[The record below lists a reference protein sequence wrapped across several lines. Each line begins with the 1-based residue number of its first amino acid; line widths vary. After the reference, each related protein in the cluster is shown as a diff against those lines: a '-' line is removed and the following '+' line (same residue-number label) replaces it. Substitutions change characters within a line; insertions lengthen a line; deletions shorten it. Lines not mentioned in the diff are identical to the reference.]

1 MVDHVTRKQAEAG
14 LSNGPAVEAAPNGL
28 SLLRRV
34 QRDWDPELGQQTIN
48 ILASEA
54 EEADIPSTVRASR
67 LGNLAAAHYV
77 RFEHERTLTAINDA
91 IHARQRS
98 VDATDRN
105 DPALATRLSAL
116 AGSRRSRY
124 EMTGDRRDIDS
135 AINLGHE
142 ALRLTNDP
150 NRTAGIRT
158 GLANSLR
165 VRYERLGHPAD
176 LDASISQD
184 RAAVDQAKPGSA
196 TRGSRL
202 TNLSISLR
210 DRYLLHG
217 NDADLEEAVD
227 TSREALSYP
236 SDNNTQR
243 ARRLTNYALALRSSH
258 VRDSVGGGLAGPD
271 TVGLA
276 DDLNDINDAVAALTE
291 AVHLSDDAATG
302 FRMSKLSAALLTRHE
317 ATNDSTDAND
327 AVTWARRAVAHADL
341 TDRST
346 DSWTNDLVYALL
358 RAAATQQKVSLAQEA
373 IQQGHRLLGRLN
385 QGNVNRALYMI
396 NVGLAHRARYELT
409 GDKSDADAAM
419 SIWQSAAETSSSTVR
434 ERYNAAVHWAQFSA
448 WIHPGSDLAFD
459 GYTAAVSFI
468 PVLAWRGI
476 PPLSRERFLRDVT
489 GLGSR
494 AVATALAANRPE
506 LAVSYAENS
515 RAVLWSQLLDLRTDP
530 IRLRAEHSHLAK
542 RLDHVRALLD
552 GPEPATLR

>member
-1 MVDHVTRKQAEAG
+1 VVDHVTRKDAEAG
-14 LSNGPAVEAAPNGL
+14 PSNGSAGEAPPNGL

-48 ILASEA
+48 VLASA
-54 EEADIPSTVRASR
+54 ADEPDLPSMVRSSR
-67 LGNLAAAHYV
+67 LGNLAAAHYL
-77 RFEHERTLTAINDA
+77 RFEHERTSTAINDA
-91 IHARQRS
+91 IDARQRS

-135 AINLGHE
+135 AINLGQE
-142 ALRLTNDP
+142 ALRLTDDP
-150 NRTAGIRT
+150 NRTGGIRT
-158 GLANSLR
+158 GLASSLR
-165 VRYERLGHPAD
+165 VRYERLGHAAD
-176 LDASISQD
+176 LDASIAQD

-217 NDADLEEAVD
+217 NDADLEEAVHA
-227 TSREALSYP
+227 SRDAVSYP
-236 SDNNTQR
+236 TDNNTQR
-243 ARRLTNYALALRSSH
+243 ARRLTNYALALRSRH
-258 VRDSVGGGLAGPD
+258 VRDSIGGGLAGQD
-271 TVGLA
+271 TAGYA

-291 AVHLSDDAATG
+291 AAHLSDDAATR
-302 FRMSKLSAALLTRHE
+302 FRMSKLSATLLTRHE
-317 ATNDSTDAND
+317 ATNDPTDAHD
-327 AVTWARRAVAHADL
+327 AVTWARRAVAHADS

-346 DSWTNDLVYALL
+346 DSWTNELVYALL
-358 RAAATQQKVSLAQEA
+358 RAAATQQKVSLAEEA

-409 GDKSDADAAM
+409 GDKSDADAAT
-419 SIWQSAAETSSSTVR
+419 SIWQSAAETPSSTVR
-434 ERYNAAVHWAQFSA
+434 ERYNAAVHWAQFAA
-448 WIHPGSDLAFD
+448 WFHPGSDLAFD

-476 PPLSRERFLRDVT
+476 PPSSRERFLRDVT
-489 GLGSR
+489 GLGAR
-494 AVATALAANRPE
+494 AVATAVAANRPE
-506 LAVSYAENS
+506 LVSAATEN
-515 RAVLWSQLLDLRTDP
+515 
-530 IRLRAEHSHLAK
+530 
-542 RLDHVRALLD
+542 
-552 GPEPATLR
+552 